1 MLYIYLV
8 ASAVLI
14 LVLDN
19 FANIMHEPYSWW
31 LCILF
36 LLGFT
41 LAFIII
47 HALVLVVCVLTVN
60 LKSDPDKNSKAF
72 RKLIELSL
80 PMLFTL
86 ARVKIHTSGEEKLPE
101 TDRVMLVCNHTHE
114 IDPAVIIK
122 EFPHLKLGFIAKKEA
137 YDMYPF
143 VAKAMHR
150 LHCLPIDRE
159 NNREA
164 AKTIVKAS
172 KFLKEKQ
179 ASIGIFPE
187 GYANVDGNLQPL
199 RNGAFKI
206 AVKAEAP
213 IVVCTLVG
221 MCYLHKRIFVKHTD
235 VYLDVVDVIYP
246 EEFADGH
253 TDAIGERV
261 YNAMKNSIDSRRASI
276 EQEKKS

>member
-1 MLYIYLV
+1 MLYVYLV
-8 ASAVLI
+8 LSAALI

-19 FANIMHEPYSWW
+19 FVNIFGEPYSWW
-31 LCILF
+31 LCVVL

-41 LAFIII
+41 LTFAVIQLLI
-47 HALVLVVCVLTVN
+47 LVICVATVN

-72 RKLIELSL
+72 RKVVELSL
-80 PMLFTL
+80 SLLFTL
-86 ARVKIHTSGEEKLPE
+86 VRVKVHTSGFDKLPE
-101 TDRVMLVCNHTHE
+101 NDRVMLVCNHTHE

-122 EFPHLKLGFIAKKEA
+122 ELPHLKLGFIAKKEA

-172 KFLKEKQ
+172 KYLKERQ

-213 IVVCTLVG
+213 IVVCTLWG
-221 MCYLHKRIFVKHTD
+221 MCRIHKRLFIKHTD

-261 YNAMKNSIDSRRASI
+261 YNAMKKSLDCRKASI
-276 EQEKKS
+276 EEN

>member
-1 MLYIYLV
+1 MLYVYLV
-8 ASAVLI
+8 LSAALI

-19 FANIMHEPYSWW
+19 FVNIFREPYSWW
-31 LCILF
+31 LCVVL

-41 LAFIII
+41 LAFVVIQLLI
-47 HALVLVVCVLTVN
+47 LVICVQTVN
-60 LKSDPDKNSKAF
+60 LKSDPDKNSRAF
-72 RKLIELSL
+72 RKLVELSL
-80 PMLFTL
+80 PMLFTFV
-86 ARVKIHTSGEEKLPE
+86 RVKVHTSGVDKLPE
-101 TDRVMLVCNHTHE
+101 NDRVMLVCNHTHE

-172 KFLKEKQ
+172 KFLKERQ

-206 AVKAEAP
+206 AVKAESP
-213 IVVCTLVG
+213 IVVCTLWG
-221 MCYLHKRIFVKHTD
+221 MCRIHKRLFIKHTD

-253 TDAIGERV
+253 TDAIGDRV
-261 YNAMKNSIDSRRASI
+261 YNAMKKSLDERKASI
-276 EQEKKS
+276 EEN

>member
-1 MLYIYLV
+1 MLYVYLV
-8 ASAVLI
+8 LSAAII

-19 FANIMHEPYSWW
+19 FANIFGEPYSWW
-31 LCILF
+31 LCVVL

-41 LAFIII
+41 LVFVVLQLLI
-47 HALVLVVCVLTVN
+47 LVICVLTVN

-72 RKLIELSL
+72 RKVVELSL
-80 PMLFTL
+80 PLLFTL
-86 ARVKIHTSGEEKLPE
+86 VRVKVHTSGFDMLPE
-101 TDRVMLVCNHTHE
+101 NDRVMLVCNHTHE

-122 EFPHLKLGFIAKKEA
+122 ELPHLKLGFIAKKEA

-172 KFLKEKQ
+172 KFLKERQ

-213 IVVCTLVG
+213 IVVCTLWG
-221 MCYLHKRIFVKHTD
+221 MCRIHKRLFIKHTD
-235 VYLDVVDVIYP
+235 VFLDVVDVIYP

-253 TDAIGERV
+253 TDAIGDRV
-261 YNAMKNSIDSRRASI
+261 YNAMKKSLDERKASI
-276 EQEKKS
+276 EEN

>member
-1 MLYIYLV
+1 MLYVYLV
-8 ASAVLI
+8 LSAALI

-19 FANIMHEPYSWW
+19 FVNIFREPYSWW
-31 LCILF
+31 LCVVL

-41 LAFIII
+41 LAFVVIQLLI
-47 HALVLVVCVLTVN
+47 LVICVQTVN

-72 RKLIELSL
+72 RKVVELSL
-80 PMLFTL
+80 PLLFTL
-86 ARVKIHTSGEEKLPE
+86 VRVKVHTSGFDMLPE
-101 TDRVMLVCNHTHE
+101 NDRVMLVCNHTHE

-122 EFPHLKLGFIAKKEA
+122 ELPHLKLGFIAKKEA

-172 KFLKEKQ
+172 KFLKERQ

-213 IVVCTLVG
+213 IVVCTLWG
-221 MCYLHKRIFVKHTD
+221 MCRIHKRLFIKHTD

-253 TDAIGERV
+253 TDAIGDRV
-261 YNAMKNSIDSRRASI
+261 YNAMKKSLDERKASI
-276 EQEKKS
+276 EEN

>member
-1 MLYIYLV
+1 MLYVYLV
-8 ASAVLI
+8 ASAALIVLLNNFVNI
-14 LVLDN
+14 LN
-19 FANIMHEPYSWW
+19 ASYSWW
-31 LCILF
+31 LCIVL

-41 LAFIII
+41 LAFVIIQLLI
-47 HALVLVVCVLTVN
+47 LVICVQTVN

-72 RKLIELSL
+72 RKLIEISL
-80 PMLFTL
+80 PLLFTL
-86 ARVKIHTSGEEKLPE
+86 VRVKVHTSGLDKLPE

-122 EFPHLKLGFIAKKEA
+122 ELPHLKLGFIAKKEA

-172 KFLKEKQ
+172 KYLKERQ

-213 IVVCTLVG
+213 IVVCTLTG
-221 MCYLHKRIFVKHTD
+221 MCYIHKRLFIKHTD
-235 VYLDVVDVIYP
+235 VYLDIVDVIYP
-246 EEFADGH
+246 EEFVDGH
-253 TDAIGERV
+253 TDAIGDRV
-261 YNAMKNSIDSRRASI
+261 YNAMKKSLDERRASI
-276 EQEKKS
+276 ENEK